1 MTLLHPASYTNK
13 IDWRPTQYGIP
24 PPPWDVPGSQVARGG
39 GYAAALLTLGW
50 LLWPCLQTS
59 QKLVEMDDPKHMKQ
73 IIQMCC
79 QGVKEVSIARMEE
92 MKLLACLTSLGS
104 DTTTLVQRSSPRSP
118 HFLCIYI
125 WSNGSAECICKLCI
139 YVYCLQPDAG
149 RGQCG
154 SARVVIS

>member
-1 MTLLHPASYTNK
+1 MP
-13 IDWRPTQYGIP
+13 GI
-24 PPPWDVPGSQVARGG
+24 QVARGG
-39 GYAAALLTLGW
+39 GYAAAILTLGW

-118 HFLCIYI
+118 HFLYIYGVTECRVYI
-125 WSNGSAECICKLCI
+125 QTLYICVLPSTGCWPWPMRICPSRDIMTVHPDGGKNTYWHVAWRCWSNRRL
-139 YVYCLQPDAG
+139 D
-149 RGQCG
+149 
-154 SARVVIS
+154 